1 MPFGLGASP
10 LLLLAAGHG
19 PVIPNFGGSPS
30 SFACERAN
38 RLFCAGWVSQ
48 NWSSVLWPALRQH
61 IVLTVIA
68 VVIGFAISTTLA
80 LIAYRRGW
88 FERPVLIVTSILY
101 TIPSLALFELLAPS
115 FGLTRTT
122 AEVALVSYT
131 LLIMFR
137 NTLTGLREVPA
148 EVKDAAAGMGMGP
161 TQSLLRVELPL
172 AAPAIIA
179 GVRIA
184 TVTVISLATVA
195 ALIDNEGL
203 GVPILTAIS
212 DEVFKTELITAG
224 AMAVGLA
231 LAADGLLVL
240 AQRLVTP
247 WTRVAR

>member
-1 MPFGLGASP
+1 VT
-10 LLLLAAGHG
+10 LLAANG
-19 PVIPNFGGSPS
+19 PVIPHFGGSPS

-38 RLFCAGWVSQ
+38 HLFCSGWVSR
-48 NWSSVLWPALRQH
+48 NWSTVLWPALRQH
-61 IVLTVIA
+61 VVLTLIA
-68 VVIGFAISTTLA
+68 VSIGFVISTALA

-101 TIPSLALFELLAPS
+101 TIPSLALFELLEPIP
-115 FGLTRTT
+115 GLGLSRAT

-148 EVKDAAAGMGMGP
+148 EVRDAARGMGMGP
-161 TQSLLRVELPL
+161 MQSLLRVELPL
-172 AAPAIIA
+172 ALPAITA

-212 DEVFKTELITAG
+212 NEVFKTELIVAG
-224 AMAVGLA
+224 GMAVGLA

-240 AQRLVTP
+240 VQRRLTP
-247 WTRVAR
+247 WARARTG